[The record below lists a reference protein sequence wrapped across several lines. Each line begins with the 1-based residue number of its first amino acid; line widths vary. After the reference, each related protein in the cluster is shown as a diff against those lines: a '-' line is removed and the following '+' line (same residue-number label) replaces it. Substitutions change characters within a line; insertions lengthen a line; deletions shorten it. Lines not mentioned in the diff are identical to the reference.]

1 MKYYLLIFFSLV
13 LVFYGCMSKENQP
26 AEKKISTAYIQSLV
40 QSAIDSNS
48 TSNNE
53 LSGLIDYGLPLNK
66 NYNSL
71 KVDSI
76 KLNSGEVYF
85 FVLLEYPNPVYN
97 RFAVYD
103 TSLALLLLDKSLN
116 GNLSAEAITLSGKQF
131 IKVNE
136 GFISKDVLVLNRLS
150 LYKPDSSKVN
160 LVFKTHTKLA
170 KPDIEYFQEIKELND
185 NQIITKMSSSTDSP
199 ISDFEDVFR
208 YDNTLKKYKSEKETF
223 DLFVKKE
230 ITEFEHETE
239 KSQLTDEQ

>member
-1 MKYYLLIFFSLV
+1 MKCYQLIFLSIV
-13 LVFYGCMSKENQP
+13 LILYGCTPKENQI
-26 AEKKISTAYIQSLV
+26 AKKVSSSYIQSLV
-40 QSAIDSNS
+40 QSAIDSNAIA
-48 TSNNE
+48 NNN
-53 LSGLIDYGLPLNK
+53 LSGLIDFNLPLNK

-76 KLNSGEVYF
+76 NLNSGEVYF

-103 TSLALLLLDKSLN
+103 TSLTLLLLDKSLN
-116 GNLSAEAITLSGKQF
+116 GNLTAESITLSGRQF

-150 LYKPDSSKVN
+150 LYEPDSSKVN
-160 LVFKTHTKLA
+160 LVFRTHTKLA

-185 NQIITKMSSSTDSP
+185 NLITTKMSSSTDSP
-199 ISDFEDVFR
+199 INDFEDVFN
-208 YDNTLKKYKSEKETF
+208 YDSTLKKYKSEKETF

-230 ITEFEHETE
+230 IAEFEHDTE